1 MPNWTEQDIKNAK
14 KTCRRKAAKAWGI
27 LYTTL
32 YHQLTPGRKTCREAK
47 QEYQRLSVSQER
59 SLAAW
64 AISQA
69 ELGFP
74 VTRPQIKE
82 FVLKVLAAQGDTRGL
97 QESLRN
103 DGNRYKKGKV
113 AETQATGEAEAG
125 AGIEA
130 GAAAQDGAGE
140 GAEIVTELGE
150 TTEAEGVTGSQAEV
164 DEVDM
169 ETPAGQN
176 NNEDME
182 TWEPWR
188 PPRCVGCLIVAYCND
203 RFAFQGSHVCSSMFQ
218 ARLLQVWWW
227 LMSRDQRDQLHGKR
241 AVIIGVGTAFGFRTK
256 LS

>member
-14 KTCRRKAAKAWGI
+14 KDVSTQSRQS
-27 LYTTL
+27 LEHPLHHL

-64 AISQA
+64 TISQA

-74 VTRPQIKE
+74 VPRPQIKE
-82 FVLKVLAAQGDTRGL
+82 FVLKVLAAQGNTRGL

-113 AETQATGEAEAG
+113 AETQETGEAEAG

-130 GAAAQDGAGE
+130 RAAAQDGAGE
-140 GAEIVTELGE
+140 GAGIVTELGE
-150 TTEAEGVTGSQAEV
+150 TTEAGGVAGSQAEVEDEPVVEAGAGTDVEAEAEV

-182 TWEPWR
+182 TWEP
-188 PPRCVGCLIVAYCND
+188 
-203 RFAFQGSHVCSSMFQ
+203 
-218 ARLLQVWWW
+218 
-227 LMSRDQRDQLHGKR
+227 
-241 AVIIGVGTAFGFRTK
+241 
-256 LS
+256 